1 MKKLLIGLALSVA
14 VSAPAFADVCANV
27 ERMAYSAM
35 KANQARVPLTKLL
48 DVIGNDSYSRA
59 IAIDAYNVKS
69 YLSDEAKEIQR
80 QKFAQKW
87 LMKCI
92 GG

>member
-1 MKKLLIGLALSVA
+1 MKKLLIGLVLSVA
-14 VSAPAFADVCANV
+14 VRAPVFADVCSEV
-27 ERMAYSAM
+27 ERMAYASM

>member
-1 MKKLLIGLALSVA
+1 MKKLLIGLVLA
-14 VSAPAFADVCANV
+14 VSVCAPVFADVCSDV

-59 IAIDAYNVKS
+59 IAIDAYSVKS